1 MVPKFT
7 KPYKR
12 NSNYLFT
19 STEPTHSKSKEPL
32 NMDSVHDLKDLQG
45 PFTGAFFSGPGHR
58 NVP

>member
-7 KPYKR
+7 TPYKQ
-12 NSNYLFT
+12 NSNYF
-19 STEPTHSKSKEPL
+19 EPTHSKSKEPL
-32 NMDSVHDLKDLQG
+32 NIDSVHDLKDLQG